1 MHLLIIGSGFHRQMA
16 EAFGSGDCGRPSV
29 LASWTALLKA
39 VAAAEKLDGSLITSD
54 HPTHSW
60 ERLLLAA
67 TAQKSKDTASK
78 SETRLRKAVCTVIR
92 EKSKQAVL
100 PQESDFLRQW
110 AGFKGHV
117 VNLNFDHVAD
127 QLAGASGQSV
137 VRNADIPTLDGC
149 DKRLV
154 PNLYRRW
161 VAPRTGKHQATFWH
175 PHGTASNASS
185 LRLGLRDYGLQI
197 ASYNGAFNQF
207 KEWERKVLERKEGN
221 PIDHDGYKR
230 VRDALED
237 LDQDEEGKRL
247 KKHDHWIT
255 RFMLLPVT
263 IIGAGISDAEI
274 GFHWLLN
281 QRQRNLARIPV
292 KNRPKTYFVKMPSEM
307 SPYLASFREFHSW
320 SEAWLDVLQVSEV

>member
-1 MHLLIIGSGFHRQMA
+1 M
-16 EAFGSGDCGRPSV
+16 
-29 LASWTALLKA
+29 
-39 VAAAEKLDGSLITSD
+39 
-54 HPTHSW
+54 
-60 ERLLLAA
+60 
-67 TAQKSKDTASK
+67 
-78 SETRLRKAVCTVIR
+78 IR

-110 AGFKGHV
+110 TGFNGHV

-127 QLAGASGQSV
+127 QLAGASGQSGV
-137 VRNADIPTLDGC
+137 HNADIPVLTGC
-149 DKRLV
+149 EKRLV

-197 ASYNGAFNQF
+197 ASYNSAVNQF
-207 KEWERKVLERKEGN
+207 KEWERKVLERKGGN

-274 GFHWLLN
+274 GLHWLLN
-281 QRQRNLARIPV
+281 QRQRNLARIS
-292 KNRPKTYFVKMPSEM
+292 KNRRPETHIIKISSGLPE
-307 SPYLASFREFHSW
+307 YLADSREF
-320 SEAWLDVLQVSEV
+320 DC